1 MDTQIT
7 DAQITLLKQLSKK
20 INKTITNY
28 KCSKKIRKRKTR
40 IIDAVAFKLLYGENK
55 STQHSATADLN
66 MFLNISNKKE
76 MLSRVSLIEKE
87 DNVSIDLYKNISIC
101 LDEFIKQLNYK
112 SFKHHIYAVDGTN
125 VTMDKEHSKHG
136 YPSNQNPHIAFGY
149 IMGLYDITLNA
160 PITLDLCKNG

>member
-1 MDTQIT
+1 
-7 DAQITLLKQLSKK
+7 
-20 INKTITNY
+20 
-28 KCSKKIRKRKTR
+28 
-40 IIDAVAFKLLYGENK
+40 
-55 STQHSATADLN
+55 
-66 MFLNISNKKE
+66 

-136 YPSNQNPHIAFGY
+136 YPSNQNPYIAFGY
-149 IMGLYDITLNA
+149 IMGLYFRSVRTEAGYYSKCPYNI
-160 PITLDLCKNG
+160 GFM